1 MCVCGGGGVA
11 GGRIKRGAPQIYRV
25 FSLGLVRIH
34 ISSMESRYM
43 EEAERDRRY
52 MEEMER
58 DRRYMEQTE
67 RRQSQQK
74 VTWVWLRGIIGWADE
89 AAFHG
94 SIRSIRFDSI

>member
-1 MCVCGGGGVA
+1 
-11 GGRIKRGAPQIYRV
+11 
-25 FSLGLVRIH
+25 
-34 ISSMESRYM
+34 M

-58 DRRYMEQTE
+58 DRRYMEQAE